1 MRHWRCARLAFDL
14 TEQAMTRPLE
24 GIRVLDF
31 TRVLAGPHAT
41 RMLCDLGAEVI
52 KVEPPEGDLTRFG
65 QPRRHSLATYF
76 IQQNVGKLNVSLNLA
91 DARAVTIAQQ
101 LAAVSDVV
109 IENFRPGVMER
120 LGLGYPTLAARHP
133 RLIYASISGYGATGS

>member
-65 QPRRHSLATYF
+65 NRDEPREVAGIGKVTQAGGFSGDRRIAGRHKGRVGIATC
-76 IQQNVGKLNVSLNLA
+76 GLPSGP
-91 DARAVTIAQQ
+91 AQEH
-101 LAAVSDVV
+101 LVPEIVRPIELLVV
-109 IENFRPGVMER
+109 EGEPS
-120 LGLGYPTLAARHP
+120 P
-133 RLIYASISGYGATGS
+133 RVLE

>member
-1 MRHWRCARLAFDL
+1 MN
-14 TEQAMTRPLE
+14 RPLD

-52 KVEPPEGDLTRFG
+52 KIEPPEGDLTRFG
-65 QPRRHSLATYF
+65 QPRLNSLATYF

-91 DARAVTIAQQ
+91 DARAVDIA
-101 LAAVSDVV
+101 
-109 IENFRPGVMER
+109 R
-120 LGLGYPTLAARHP
+120 
-133 RLIYASISGYGATGS
+133 